1 MSHATLGGSNC
12 FRWSNC
18 PGSVALLHLAPPGLP
33 TDAAEQGTAAH
44 YIVETRLNH
53 WKEHNRDFDG
63 VWPSYAPNDVN
74 LYDEMFEATDIMVDY
89 VSEIC
94 CMNWSNTY
102 MERRVS
108 LSDDMFGTLDV
119 GSYSPM
125 YKHLDI
131 FDYKHGRMFVPA
143 VDNYQGAFYMI
154 GAVRDLQQRNIPLP
168 ETLTFHIVQPNCY
181 HSEGPIRTWTLT
193 LTELYTWWEKIWTAA
208 ARAGTHEFNT
218 GSWCEYC
225 PGTASCKAHW
235 NKTESYL
242 KQVIAMQPLESPSPS
257 VIADRKGML
266 DEAMTF
272 IKQQQQAV
280 DALAFHMAENQGK
293 HVPGY
298 KLVQRNTHRKYVEGA
313 ADILIAMRPD
323 LAEKV
328 LKPRELISPPD
339 LIKII
344 DNDVSSMLIYKPTA
358 GKRLVPAEATGAAV
372 ASKLSEW
379 FNGA

>member
-63 VWPSYAPNDVN
+63 VWPSYAPNDVS

-119 GSYSPM
+119 GSYSPL
-125 YKHLDI
+125 YRHLDV

-154 GAVRDLQQRNIPLP
+154 GAVRDLQERGLPLP
-168 ETLTFHIVQPNCY
+168 LTVTFHIIQPNCY
-181 HSEGPIRTWTLT
+181 HHDGVIRTWTLT
-193 LTELYTWWEKIWTAA
+193 LEELYTWWEKIWAA
-208 ARAGTHEFNT
+208 AQRAGTHEFNT

-225 PGTASCKAHW
+225 PGTASCTAHW
-235 NKTESYL
+235 EKTQGYL
-242 KQVIAMQPLESPSPS
+242 NQVIAMQPLESPSAEQ
-257 VIADRKGML
+257 IAERKRML

-280 DALAFHMAENQGK
+280 DVLAYHMVENQGK

-298 KLVQRNTHRKYVEGA
+298 KLVQRNTHRKYIEGA
-313 ADILIAMRPD
+313 ADILLALRPD
-323 LAEKV
+323 LADKA
-328 LKPRELISPPD
+328 LKPRELISPPN

-344 DNDVSSMLIYKPTA
+344 DNDVSSLLMYKPEA
-358 GKRLVPAEATGAAV
+358 GKRLVPVESKGAAV
-372 ASKLSEW
+372 ASKVSEW
-379 FNGA
+379 FNN